1 MVRGITK
8 SSEQHRTEV
17 REAIR
22 DGASFTTT
30 FVAMNILATVI
41 ACYGLLV
48 DSAAGIIGAMVVAL
62 LLGPIAGVGL
72 ALVDG
77 DQSLLRKSLLA
88 ELGGVVVVMGTA
100 FLIGLVHKDMPA
112 GRELLARTSPG
123 FPDLMIALAGGA
135 AAALASTSR
144 GVALSLVGVAIAT
157 ALVPPLSSCSMFLAR
172 GDYQFARGAFLLAF
186 TNMVAI
192 QFSVSVVFWVT
203 GYSTMGRDLASGHK
217 VFLRNL
223 ISITLLVILGVAL
236 GVSTHH
242 MVSKILFEAKSRK
255 TLDTLVRGY
264 PGAYLTEVR
273 FAREN
278 GNTIVRAVIRSPG
291 NLSAQDVAAMER
303 RLPRPPYGSAS
314 ELRVRHVA
322 VDVMT
327 GKGPAFEIKENKEGK

>member
-1 MVRGITK
+1 MVRGTTN

-17 REAIR
+17 REAIQ
-22 DGASFTTT
+22 DGASFTAT

-88 ELGGVVVVMGTA
+88 ELGGVVVVLGTA
-100 FLIGLVHKDMPA
+100 FLIGFVHKDMPV

-135 AAALASTSR
+135 AAALASASR

-172 GDYQFARGAFLLAF
+172 GEYQLAWGAFLLAF

-223 ISITLLVILGVAL
+223 VSIILLVILGVVL
-236 GVSTHH
+236 GISTHYT
-242 MVSKILFEAKSRK
+242 VSQILFESKSRK
-255 TLDTLVRGY
+255 ILDVLVKDY
-264 PGAYLTEVR
+264 PGAYLAEVR
-273 FAREN
+273 FEHDNAKM
-278 GNTIVRAVIRSPG
+278 IVRAVIRSPRDF
-291 NLSAQDVAAMER
+291 LAQDVAAMEQ
-303 RLPRPPYGSAS
+303 RLPPPPYGSKL
-314 ELRVRHVA
+314 ELRIRHVPVA
-322 VDVMT
+322 VMT
-327 GKGPAFEIKENKEGK
+327 GKGPAFETKGNKEER